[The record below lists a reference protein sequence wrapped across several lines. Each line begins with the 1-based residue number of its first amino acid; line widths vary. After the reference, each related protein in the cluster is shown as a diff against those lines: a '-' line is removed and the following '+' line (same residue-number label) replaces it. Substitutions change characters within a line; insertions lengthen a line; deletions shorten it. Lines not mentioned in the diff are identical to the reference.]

1 MNWETWIPL
10 LVALVSVAMQVW
22 QWISNKKARDA
33 GLASD
38 YLKIADMTGEQL
50 EKKINKINVLE
61 KDIEALQAQITAV
74 QLDARNHQLELL
86 QVIEA
91 LKAYIKILIDILRKH
106 EIEIPPRPDIL
117 KESNPKIPRVK

>member
-117 KESNPKIPRVK
+117 KESNPKIPRIK

>member
-1 MNWETWIPL
+1 MSWETWIPL
-10 LVALVSVAMQVW
+10 LVAVAALVPQVW
-22 QWISNKKARDA
+22 QWIANKRARDA

-86 QVIEA
+86 RVIEA
-91 LKAYIKILIDILRKH
+91 LKAYVKVLIDILREH

-117 KESNPKIPRVK
+117 KESNPKIPRIK